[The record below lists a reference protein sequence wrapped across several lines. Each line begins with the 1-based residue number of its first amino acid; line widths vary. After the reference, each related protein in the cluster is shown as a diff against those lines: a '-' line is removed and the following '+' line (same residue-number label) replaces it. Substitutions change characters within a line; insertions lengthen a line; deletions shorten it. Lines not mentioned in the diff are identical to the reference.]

1 MDIKYLNYLS
11 IAKKKNITKAAEALY
26 ISQSSLSQYLARL
39 EQDIGAELFV
49 RTKGKLVL
57 TTAGKLYLDAA
68 SEVVIRLEIVCTVIV
83 FII

>member
-1 MDIKYLNYLS
+1 MDIKYLNYFIE

-49 RTKGKLVL
+49 RTKGELVL
-57 TTAGKLYLDAA
+57 TTAGKLYLDGGK
-68 SEVVIRLEIVCTVIV
+68 RGGTD
-83 FII
+83 